1 MARTDAIVLGAG
13 IVGVSVALH
22 LVKRGLAV
30 ALVDRSEPGQG
41 TTFEGVLP
49 RARESLPGEVA
60 APTQE
65 LARGN
70 GELVLVADDEKAIR
84 ELMKS
89 ELTSFGYRV
98 LTAANGAEAVAL
110 FREHA
115 GEVRLLITDNA
126 MPVLDG
132 PAAIAALR
140 MLQPG
145 LPVILTSGEGV
156 GEKLEGMT
164 ELSKPFALEELLSAI
179 QQRIRR

>member
-1 MARTDAIVLGAG
+1 M
-13 IVGVSVALH
+13 
-22 LVKRGLAV
+22 
-30 ALVDRSEPGQG
+30 
-41 TTFEGVLP
+41 
-49 RARESLPGEVA
+49 
-60 APTQE
+60 
-65 LARGN
+65 
-70 GELVLVADDEKAIR
+70 LVADDEKAIR